1 MVLITVNTPMK
12 YTVVTTFNASGH
24 EKYGRRMIETFLQT
38 WPQDVLLKVYAEG
51 CRVTETA
58 PNLEV
63 LNLEGSSP
71 ELVAFKNTWRN
82 VPKANGDVTAD
93 PIRSKRKDAGKG
105 FKWHAVRFA
114 HKVYA
119 IFHAAEHATTEWLI
133 WMDADMVCHSPMTV
147 QKLAEFFPD
156 STDLCFAGRS
166 KKFTECGLYGMHIT
180 QPAVRFWLKDF
191 QHMYDDADQGI
202 FTLDEWH
209 DSYVFDAVR
218 KRHALRELNWTAHL
232 QMGEGHPLINCE
244 WGAYIDHLKGERKGL
259 GKSRSSDL
267 RVKRNESYWR

>member
-1 MVLITVNTPMK
+1 MK
-12 YTVVTTFNASGH
+12 YSVVTTFNAEGY
-24 EKYGRRMIETFLQT
+24 KIYGRQMIQTFLRT
-38 WPQDVLLKVYAEG
+38 WPQDVLLRVYAEN

-63 LNLEGSSP
+63 LSLEGASP
-71 ELVAFKNTWRN
+71 ELVTFKNAWRN
-82 VPKANGDVTAD
+82 VPKANGDVSAD

-119 IFHAAEHATTEWLI
+119 IFHAAQHATTDWLI
-133 WMDADMVCHSPMTV
+133 WMDADMICHSPMTV
-147 QKLAEFFPD
+147 AKLSEFFPD
-156 STDLCFAGRS
+156 SADLCFAGRS
-166 KKFTECGLYGMHIT
+166 RKFTECGLYGMRIT
-180 QPAVRFWLKDF
+180 EPTIKSWLSDF
-191 QHMYDDADQGI
+191 QHMYDHAESGI
-202 FTLDEWH
+202 FTLEEWH

-218 KRHALRELNWTAHL
+218 QRHTLQELNWTAHL

-259 GKSRSSDL
+259 GRSRSSEL
-267 RVKRNESYWR
+267 SVNLSESYWR

>member
-1 MVLITVNTPMK
+1 MVLITVNTSMK

-24 EKYGRRMIETFLQT
+24 EKYGRRMIDTFLQT
-38 WPQDVLLKVYAEG
+38 WPQDVVLKVYAEG
-51 CRVTETA
+51 CTVEQTA

-63 LNLEGSSP
+63 YDLESASAP
-71 ELVAFKNTWRN
+71 LVAFKTKWRN

-93 PIRSKRKDAGKG
+93 LVRSKRKDAGKG

-119 IFHAAEHATTEWLI
+119 IFHAAKTCSTEWLI
-133 WMDADMVCHSPMTV
+133 WMDADMVCHSPLTV
-147 QKLAEFFPD
+147 KKLSEFFPD

-166 KKFTECGLYGMHIT
+166 RKFTECGLYGMHVT
-180 QPAVRFWLKDF
+180 QPAVQSWLAEF
-191 QHMYDDADQGI
+191 QLMYDDAESGI
-202 FTLDEWH
+202 FTLAEWH

-218 KRHALRELNWTAHL
+218 TRHALRELNWTAHL

-244 WGAYIDHLKGERKGL
+244 WGAYIDHLKGERKSL

-267 RVKRNESYWR
+267 QVHRKESYWR

>member
-1 MVLITVNTPMK
+1 MK
-12 YTVVTTFNASGH
+12 YTVVTTFNADGY
-24 EKYGRRMIETFLQT
+24 KTYGSRMIDTFLRT
-38 WPQDVLLKVYAEG
+38 WPKEVQLQVYAEG
-51 CRVTETA
+51 CVVKQTA
-58 PNLEV
+58 PNLQV
-63 LNLEGSSP
+63 LSLEGASP

-82 VPKANGDVTAD
+82 VPKANGDVSAD

-119 IFHAAEHATTEWLI
+119 IFHAAEYATTDWLI
-133 WMDADMVCHSPMTV
+133 WMDADMICHSPMTV
-147 QKLAEFFPD
+147 GKLSQFFPD

-166 KKFTECGLYGMHIT
+166 KKFTECGLYGMRT
-180 QPAVRFWLKDF
+180 TEPAIKSWLAEF
-191 QHMYDDADQGI
+191 QLMYDNAESGI
-202 FTLDEWH
+202 FTLEEWH
-209 DSYVFDAVR
+209 DSYVFDVVR

-259 GKSRSSDL
+259 GRSRPSDI

>member
-1 MVLITVNTPMK
+1 MK
-12 YTVVTTFNASGH
+12 YSVVTTFNASGH

-38 WPQDVLLKVYAEG
+38 WPQDVVLKVYAEG
-51 CRVTETA
+51 CTVEQTA

-63 LNLEGSSP
+63 YDLELASAP
-71 ELVAFKNTWRN
+71 LVAFKTKWRN
-82 VPKANGDVTAD
+82 VPKANGDLGPAHQ
-93 PIRSKRKDAGKG
+93 GKE
-105 FKWHAVRFA
+105 FKYQAVRFA

-147 QKLAEFFPD
+147 QKLSEFFPD

-166 KKFTECGLYGMHIT
+166 KKFTECGLYGMHLT
-180 QPAVRFWLKDF
+180 EPAVKAWLAEF
-191 QHMYDDADQGI
+191 QLMYDDAESGI
-202 FTLDEWH
+202 FTLAEWH

-244 WGAYIDHLKGERKGL
+244 WGAYIDHLKGERKSL

-267 RVKRNESYWR
+267 RVHRKESYWR